1 MPPRHGQSQLI
12 SPVSGLK
19 AASWPASSSSS
30 WGDFRAASEAVRASC
45 CVGRASCWETAF
57 DSACLS
63 SRILGLMEL
72 RVGSWASLEESG
84 VLCLERRETVSLTE
98 FN

>member
-19 AASWPASSSSS
+19 AASWLASSSSS
-30 WGDFRAASEAVRASC
+30 WGDIRAASEAGRASC
-45 CVGRASCWETAF
+45 CVGCASGCETAF

-63 SRILGLMEL
+63 SRILGLMES
-72 RVGSWASLEESG
+72 RVGGWVSSEESG
-84 VLCLERRETVSLTE
+84 VLCLERRETVSLTKI
-98 FN
+98 N